1 MSLVGGK
8 QSNSIAYSQI
18 INDHP
23 SKDSNEEIMTPQSL
37 INTKG
42 NPVELSGMKNQA
54 NFSNVARRQ
63 EQIIESR
70 GLKERKDFNN
80 IVFPNK
86 SKDQKEENAK
96 VVPKIGFN
104 ALPTNIQYPSVEQD
118 TFDLMQSQSSSIQC
132 EPANFLKE
140 SIRQNH

>member
-54 NFSNVARRQ
+54 NFSNVARR
-63 EQIIESR
+63 
-70 GLKERKDFNN
+70 
-80 IVFPNK
+80 
-86 SKDQKEENAK
+86 
-96 VVPKIGFN
+96 
-104 ALPTNIQYPSVEQD
+104 
-118 TFDLMQSQSSSIQC
+118 
-132 EPANFLKE
+132 
-140 SIRQNH
+140 